1 MIKVVGIY
9 DSSYEVATVDECYEY
24 LESLE
29 VIGLDTE
36 TEGEFNFRNN
46 LLLLQVGNKDVQYV
60 VNCKKVNVYLFK
72 PLLESKLCIIHN
84 AKFDWKFMYR
94 AGIDI
99 KYIFDTFLVEVI
111 LHTGYNF
118 TDDSK
123 PYYIPTSLKGVVKKY
138 CNYELDKA
146 VRGII
151 HSENNSD
158 RVIKYAAEDIEYL
171 EDVMN
176 LQKEQ
181 LVKLNLVD
189 VASLENKVVRVFAIM
204 EYNGIKVDKAKWN
217 IVADVTYKNTK
228 DIEIKLDNILLD
240 EFTRNRELKK
250 FITTQLDFFNDTV
263 TTNINWKSSSQKKDL
278 LKELGIKLDSTEMPE
293 LIQNQNKHKIIPL
306 LIEYSKQSKLT
317 STYGSKFL
325 QYINSTTK
333 RIHTN
338 FWQILNSG
346 RVSSNNPSLLNIPA
360 HGDLAEAIKNSFV
373 AEQGYVL
380 IDSDF
385 SGIELRIIA
394 ELSQDPLWV
403 NTFNDGGDLHSIL
416 CSKTFGIPLED
427 VKKPFPYRPEVN
439 YRFVQKTT
447 NFGLAYGMSEYKLA
461 ETIQVPINQAKDII
475 DKFFK
480 VVPKVKSFLESISK
494 VGMIKGMIRT
504 PPPSR
509 IRFFPQHKEAIE
521 SGDDKAIAAIG
532 RMSKNHPIQGA
543 NANITKLALCKIQD
557 RIDLENLDMKILLPI
572 HDAIL
577 VEAHKDIQEYAIKL
591 VQEEMITAA
600 ETLIKSVPVKVDT
613 VVGDCWLH

>member
-1 MIKVVGIY
+1 M
-9 DSSYEVATVDECYEY
+9 
-24 LESLE
+24 
-29 VIGLDTE
+29 
-36 TEGEFNFRNN
+36 
-46 LLLLQVGNKDVQYV
+46 
-60 VNCKKVNVYLFK
+60 
-72 PLLESKLCIIHN
+72 
-84 AKFDWKFMYR
+84 
-94 AGIDI
+94 
-99 KYIFDTFLVEVI
+99 
-111 LHTGYNF
+111 
-118 TDDSK
+118 
-123 PYYIPTSLKGVVKKY
+123 
-138 CNYELDKA
+138 
-146 VRGII
+146 
-151 HSENNSD
+151 
-158 RVIKYAAEDIEYL
+158 
-171 EDVMN
+171 
-176 LQKEQ
+176 
-181 LVKLNLVD
+181 
-189 VASLENKVVRVFAIM
+189 
-204 EYNGIKVDKAKWN
+204 
-217 IVADVTYKNTK
+217 
-228 DIEIKLDNILLD
+228 
-240 EFTRNRELKK
+240 
-250 FITTQLDFFNDTV
+250 
-263 TTNINWKSSSQKKDL
+263 
-278 LKELGIKLDSTEMPE
+278 
-293 LIQNQNKHKIIPL
+293 
-306 LIEYSKQSKLT
+306 
-317 STYGSKFL
+317 
-325 QYINSTTK
+325 
-333 RIHTN
+333 
-338 FWQILNSG
+338 
-346 RVSSNNPSLLNIPA
+346 
-360 HGDLAEAIKNSFV
+360 
-373 AEQGYVL
+373 
-380 IDSDF
+380 
-385 SGIELRIIA
+385 IELRIIA

-577 VEAHKDIQEYAIKL
+577 VEAHKNIQEYAIKL